1 MKTLVINFL
10 VSLMV
15 LAMAILGG
23 CQSSAEKVDAAKEN
37 VEEAKEELKK
47 AHADKNFADID
58 SATEKLNA
66 AWTAAS
72 EDLYKATQEQQ
83 ANANAGNP
91 EGGNTTGGDKTADVQ
106 DVDFEEVK

>member
-1 MKTLVINFL
+1 MKVKIFYHYGIYNKFQNNINREGFKRD
-10 VSLMV
+10 
-15 LAMAILGG
+15 IGTFYG
-23 CQSSAEKVDAAKEN
+23 TQ
-37 VEEAKEELKK
+37 
-47 AHADKNFADID
+47 DKNFADID

-83 ANANAGNP
+83 ANANAGNS